1 MYREDWES
9 WSWWQPAEES
19 TSVPPPIN
27 LTASVVV
34 AASHESGDVSAPT
47 VENSPDP
54 NFWASDVGLVLSA
67 GIGMTA
73 GACLVGGYL

>member
-1 MYREDWES
+1 MYREEGDA
-9 WSWWQPAEES
+9 WSWWQSAEES
-19 TSVPPPIN
+19 TSVPPPLN
-27 LTASVVV
+27 LTASVAV

-54 NFWASDVGLVLSA
+54 NFWASDAGLVLSA